1 MSVKRAPSRRAV
13 PGPPSVIQLHPE
25 MGPRERARWIA
36 FRVAGLTLAQREAL
50 RDHVVQTGYPVAIF
64 DNTVEDILDMREP
77 AV

>member
-1 MSVKRAPSRRAV
+1 
-13 PGPPSVIQLHPE
+13 